1 MMLQLFMLDQ
11 KELKL
16 CVKLIKEFLKVLYN

>member
-1 MMLQLFMLDQ
+1 MMLQLFMQDQ
-11 KELKL
+11 NKLKL